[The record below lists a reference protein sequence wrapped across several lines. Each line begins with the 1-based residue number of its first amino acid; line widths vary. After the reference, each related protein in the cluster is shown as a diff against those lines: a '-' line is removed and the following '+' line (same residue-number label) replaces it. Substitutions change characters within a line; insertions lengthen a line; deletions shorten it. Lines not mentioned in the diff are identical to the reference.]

1 MQFKEIAKKPLILKC
16 YFCGGELTENDKT
29 IYIHIRVKGRLFK
42 NRCMCNAC
50 AIINDTTAIADSTQ
64 SIENMTLLR
73 KTRKDPELSK

>member
-1 MQFKEIAKKPLILKC
+1 
-16 YFCGGELTENDKT
+16 
-29 IYIHIRVKGRLFK
+29 
-42 NRCMCNAC
+42 MCNAC